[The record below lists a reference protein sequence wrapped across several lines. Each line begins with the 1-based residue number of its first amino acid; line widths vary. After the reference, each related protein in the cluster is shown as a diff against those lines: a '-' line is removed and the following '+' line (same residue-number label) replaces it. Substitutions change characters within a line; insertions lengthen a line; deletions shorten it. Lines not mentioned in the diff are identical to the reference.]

1 MEKTINK
8 VAGWVLLIAGALM
21 IFWGVFASYD
31 IFTGKKQAPMVFTS
45 SAINEETAE
54 TADNNKKAADTGKTD
69 LEKYKNIDPQNLQNM
84 QQTQADQMQNLVAE
98 SLTKQLGKMMP
109 ADSITKIMNLSSWS
123 MFVFILIYAGS
134 KIASLG
140 IKLVKD

>member
-1 MEKTINK
+1 MEKTMSK
-8 VAGWVLLIAGALM
+8 VVGWILLIAGALM

-31 IFTGKKQAPMVFTS
+31 IFMGKKQAPMVFTS
-45 SAINEETAE
+45 STINEEAVE
-54 TADNNKKAADTGKTD
+54 TTDNNKKAADTGKTD
-69 LEKYKNIDPQNLQNM
+69 LEKYKNIDPQNLQNV
-84 QQTQADQMQNLVAE
+84 QTDQMQNLVAE